1 MRIRCDTTVAQRRL
15 LSLIRGG
22 NESHRH
28 RILNA
33 SNFSLIREKKK
44 ERKEHKT
51 RAS

>member
-22 NESHRH
+22 NESRRH

-33 SNFSLIREKKK
+33 SNIYFF
-44 ERKEHKT
+44 H
-51 RAS
+51 